1 MGVQLHGRAGLAC
14 WRPKAQTPVPLFWE
28 EGREL
33 RSRFA
38 CFPND
43 AELIFQVYLY
53 IFPSQLNLN
62 PEIVRFD
69 PRTLS
74 VLGKVTIALFVLF
87 CFETKSQVAQ
97 ANFEDCC

>member
-1 MGVQLHGRAGLAC
+1 MLEAQGPDSSTTILGR
-14 WRPKAQTPVPLFWE
+14 KE
-28 EGREL
+28 REL

-43 AELIFQVYLY
+43 VELIFQVYLY

-74 VLGKVTIALFVLF
+74 LLGKGSA
-87 CFETKSQVAQ
+87 TKL
-97 ANFEDCC
+97 